1 MLLGSLQAFG
11 PCPGSGEVGPTRLCQ
26 FAHCFHGEETFW
38 RSVFL
43 RRPPVSHGG
52 LLSPRRRPRGG
63 PRQEPTGRPGRGRPP
78 LLPGPSWPPFVAMN
92 SGVFR
97 REGRRR
103 LLPRTSCLCALPGGI
118 LETENESF
126 SVQHPLK
133 RQLSTFLSAP
143 TQTSHRQGDTAT
155 HRGDTLRHDMAC
167 GTEIHRTIAAA
178 LGMCSDSFL

>member
-1 MLLGSLQAFG
+1 MSRLWRSWSYSFVPVCSLF
-11 PCPGSGEVGPTRLCQ
+11 SRRRDFLEIR
-26 FAHCFHGEETFW
+26 FHGGVP
-38 RSVFL
+38 SAS
-43 RRPPVSHGG
+43 SHGG
-52 LLSPRRRPRGG
+52 LPSPRRRPRGG
-63 PRQEPTGRPGRGRPP
+63 PRQEPTGRPGRGGPP

-155 HRGDTLRHDMAC
+155 HPWRHTKARH
-167 GTEIHRTIAAA
+167 GVWN
-178 LGMCSDSFL
+178 